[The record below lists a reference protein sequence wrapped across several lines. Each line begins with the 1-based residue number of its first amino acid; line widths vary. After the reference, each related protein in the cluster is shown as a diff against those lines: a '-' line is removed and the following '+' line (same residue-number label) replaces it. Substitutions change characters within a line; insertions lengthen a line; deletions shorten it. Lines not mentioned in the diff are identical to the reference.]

1 MNSPYFMNIDASN
14 TSAVPLNDQEG
25 MNGGDSRAAAN
36 TPVIPLPNPGEGG
49 PVGPDNGGNGSN
61 IPVIPLPNPGEG
73 GPVGPDNGGNGSNIP
88 VIPLPNPGEGGPVGP
103 DNGGSNIPVIPLP
116 NPGEGGPV
124 ANPSFPPFT
133 IITTFPRPDIPCF
146 FCGTGRTGRVRF
158 LNASTG
164 YNPFLVYI
172 NNQLVVER
180 LSDGEVSRYGR
191 VASGNQT
198 ITVTSMDGYI
208 YIQKSMRIAADS
220 TSTIAIINTASGLD
234 LTQIADVAC
243 NTSFTTACF
252 RACNLS
258 YNSGA
263 LDVILNNGYVIFSDV
278 RYKEVTP
285 FSRIQSGEYQVNV
298 ARTGNGMGRY
308 PEVLVSSYMS
318 IKPNTVYTMYIF
330 NWNTSPDAIRTMV
343 VEDRK

>member
-1 MNSPYFMNIDASN
+1 MNSPYFMNIDAAD
-14 TSAVPLNDQEG
+14 TPAVPLNNQGE
-25 MNGGDSRAAAN
+25 MNGGDNRAAAN
-36 TPVIPLPNPGEGG
+36 IPVVPLPNPGEGG
-49 PVGPDNGGNGSN
+49 PVAPGNDGSN

-73 GPVGPDNGGNGSNIP
+73 GPVA
-88 VIPLPNPGEGGPVGP
+88 PG
-103 DNGGSNIPVIPLP
+103 NGGSNIPVIPLP

-124 ANPSFPPFT
+124 APGNGGSNIPVIPLPNPGEGGPVGTFPFFPPIS

-180 LSDGEVSRYGR
+180 LSEAEISRYGR

-208 YIQKSMRIAADS
+208 YIQKSMRIAQDS

-243 NTSFTTACF
+243 NTSFSTACF

-263 LDVILNNGYVIFSDV
+263 LDVLLSNGYVLFSDI
-278 RYKEVTP
+278 RYKEVTS
-285 FSRIQSGEYQVNV
+285 FSRLQSGEYQFNV
-298 ARTGNGMGRY
+298 ARSGNVLPGRN
-308 PEVLVSSYMS
+308 PEILVSSVMN
-318 IKPNTVYTMYIF
+318 IRPNTVYTMYIF

-343 VEDRK
+343 VEDRR